1 MKCRTK
7 NCRASIT
14 VREDADGQYYTPK
27 PTHNHPPHDVFIRH
41 MENHNKLKQRVIS
54 KSNSRP
60 QTLEIALEHR
70 QEFPTSRR
78 LSTDLRFIRRIRQ
91 GHVVPKSCKDIILDD
106 SQKRDLMFQSS
117 DNEIMIFGS
126 GELLI
131 HATTTNRICIDGTFS
146 RCPKTHYQ
154 LLTCHAVCPDGF
166 AFPFAFALLKNKKA
180 ETYSTVFNEVDRKAT
195 SLCGKVEFSRD
206 DLVVSCD
213 FEKGLLEAF
222 ETMLCSVKCCH
233 FHFNQSL
240 WRFMNKNGMASRYI
254 SDAQLPSRSRAL
266 MVLPLF
272 PQNKIMDVYNEINF
286 LFPSHDN
293 DLARLY
299 SYFGNVWLSSISID
313 YWFQYDSLFHTNN
326 VAESFHATL
335 ARRILN
341 PHPEFFLFVDTVH
354 KLFEEA
360 NVKFQTQRLNPK
372 TRIY

>member
-1 MKCRTK
+1 MTTQRGRDVPVINGYILFPKDEERKRFKCCTK

-14 VREDADGQYYTPK
+14 IREDGHGQYYTPK
-27 PTHNHPPHDVFIRH
+27 PTHNHTPHDVFVRH
-41 MENHNKLKQRVIS
+41 MENRNQLKQRVIS
-54 KSNSRP
+54 KSNRRSP
-60 QTLEIALEHR
+60 TLEIALEHR
-70 QEFPTSRR
+70 QEFPTSWR

-106 SQKRDLMFQSS
+106 AKKRDLMFQSS

-131 HATTTNRICIDGTFS
+131 HATSTTRICIDGTFS
-146 RCPKTHYQ
+146 RCPKTHDQ

-180 ETYSTVFNEVDRKAT
+180 ETYSTVFNEVDRTAT
-195 SLCGKVEFSRD
+195 SLCGRVVFSRD

-213 FEKGLLEAF
+213 FEKGLLKAIEA
-222 ETMLCSVKCCH
+222 MRCSVKCCH

-240 WRFMNKNGMASRYI
+240 WRFMYKNGMASRYI
-254 SDAQLPSRSRAL
+254 SDAQFRSRSRAL

-272 PQNKIMDVYNEINF
+272 PRNKIVDVYDEINF

-299 SYFGNVWLSSISID
+299 SYFGNV
-313 YWFQYDSLFHTNN
+313 
-326 VAESFHATL
+326 
-335 ARRILN
+335 
-341 PHPEFFLFVDTVH
+341 
-354 KLFEEA
+354 
-360 NVKFQTQRLNPK
+360 
-372 TRIY
+372 